1 MVNMTFTEFVGKYS
15 HKVCFEGRSSGLA
28 LHQGSLQATQ
38 NTGKLKQDVLFKKL
52 GFKETEVNQRG
63 VV

>member
-1 MVNMTFTEFVGKYS
+1 MT
-15 HKVCFEGRSSGLA
+15 CFAPGLFA
-28 LHQGSLQATQ
+28 SYTKHS
-38 NTGKLKQDVLFKKL
+38 KLKQDVLFKKL